1 MVRRVARGARDP
13 GERVELTKLETH
25 SDETTDIVDL
35 VVVRPFNDMVP
46 GDRLDG
52 LYRSARV
59 DKWLAR
65 GVVRAV

>member
-1 MVRRVARGARDP
+1 MVRWIARGARDP
-13 GERVELTKLETH
+13 GEGVELTEIRH
-25 SDETTDIVDL
+25 SDETPGIVDL
-35 VVVRPFNDMVP
+35 VVVRPFNDLVP

-65 GVVRAV
+65 GVVRVV

>member
-1 MVRRVARGARDP
+1 MVRRIARGARDP
-13 GERVELTKLETH
+13 GERMEVTEIRH
-25 SDETTDIVDL
+25 SDETPGIVDL

-46 GDRLDG
+46 GDRLEG

>member
-1 MVRRVARGARDP
+1 MVRRISRGARDL
-13 GERVELTKLETH
+13 GERVEVTEIR
-25 SDETTDIVDL
+25 DETPDIIDL
-35 VVVRPFNDMVP
+35 IVVRPFNDMVP

-65 GVVRAV
+65 GVVRAR